1 MVKFNFCWWVKG
13 FLKVDLIVW
22 DVVGD
27 VYLRIY
33 KLKYFISMCMYNII
47 YKYMVVFLMLI

>member
-47 YKYMVVFLMLI
+47 